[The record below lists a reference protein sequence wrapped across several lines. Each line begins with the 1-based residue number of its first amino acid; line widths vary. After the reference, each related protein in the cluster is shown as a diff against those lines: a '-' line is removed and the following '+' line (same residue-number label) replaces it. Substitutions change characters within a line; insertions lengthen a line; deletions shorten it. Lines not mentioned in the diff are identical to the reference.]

1 MKKITILVIL
11 LMAGFA
17 DAQTTF
23 EASRDYA
30 KLQDL
35 TYDPAVPNKLYAA
48 TNGNHIVVST
58 DNGANWDLLYS
69 HPTTDF
75 LADLKLAPG
84 NSALTFATR
93 DAIHIF
99 DLASQTIT
107 TTYAI
112 PQSGVPDAGPSWLN
126 SYDLYDPSG
135 TTMVVDTGFSV
146 GFSSFSK
153 VFYTKDAG
161 LHWSEIYYTVDN
173 DNVFINDVAISP
185 NNSDKVF
192 LARGNG
198 DTDVDGGLWV
208 SINDGQDWT
217 ETLEGFTLD
226 AISFNPGNANDMM
239 IGSSIGF
246 GIHPEKLYRSS
257 DNGTNWSEIAI
268 AWTDETLNNIT
279 KIAYNPTDTNQ
290 IMVLEENE
298 IIRTNDGGTTW
309 ESIVYPVGISMDY
322 YYGLNASFN
331 PFNSNQ
337 VAITTDLYPQFF
349 DNTAET
355 LTQIEAPFFNIIG
368 TSIAKYSG
376 DVHLYY
382 GGQGGRQH
390 KNMTTGVVSAYDVE
404 GPDSFNP
411 KRNYMFADPDIAGR
425 VFTYA
430 SMGFFGGWVN
440 MSTDYGA
447 TTTNILQA
455 FADDM
460 QELTVDP
467 NNTNLIYVSMRSGE
481 SGNMVKI
488 DVTDM
493 GNIVTTDIITPEVTE
508 FGDGVIT
515 GIVID
520 PADSNVIYISKRH
533 KILKTVDGGLNWSEI
548 GAGLEE
554 VTSADIIWDMQGNP
568 LNPNQL
574 TIGTNIG
581 VYTSMDNGATWT
593 SILPA
598 TDAKRIKH
606 SPLND
611 GVIAVTVF
619 STEFVMAQIAYTAD
633 NGENWNTVTPQ
644 DIHYAQ
650 SYGMDYDFD
659 GNDINAYIA
668 TTDLGVIRYPIADV
682 ILATDQPVSGNNPIG
697 IYPNPASGAITV
709 FTDNGAIVDNVQIYS
724 LTGQKVLERHSATL
738 DVSGLSNGI
747 YMVKVQ
753 TGAGKSFTQ
762 KLVKQ

>member
-1 MKKITILVIL
+1 MKKITILAML
-11 LMAGFA
+11 LVAGFA
-17 DAQTTF
+17 NAQTTF
-23 EASRDYA
+23 EASRNYA
-30 KLQDL
+30 KLQDV
-35 TYDPAVPNKLYAA
+35 TYDPTVQNKLYAA

-69 HPTTDF
+69 HPTNEF
-75 LADLKLAPG
+75 LSDLKLAPG
-84 NSALTFATR
+84 NAALTFSTR
-93 DAIHIF
+93 DAIQIYS
-99 DLASQTIT
+99 LTSNTIMAT
-107 TTYAI
+107 FPI
-112 PQSGVPDAGPSWLN
+112 PQSGVDGAGASWLN
-126 SYDLYDPSG
+126 SYDLYDANG

-161 LHWSEIYYTVDN
+161 VHWFEIYYTLDN
-173 DNVFINDVAISP
+173 NNVFINDVAISP

-198 DTDVDGGLWV
+198 DSDIDGGLWT

-217 ETLEGFTLD
+217 EQLEGVTLD
-226 AISFNPGNANDMM
+226 AISFSPANANDMM

-279 KIAYNPTDTNQ
+279 KIVYNPGNPNQ

-309 ESIVYPVGISMDY
+309 ESIVYPVGVSMDY
-322 YYGLNASFN
+322 YYGLNASYN
-331 PFNSNQ
+331 PFNGSQ

-349 DNTAET
+349 NDTSET
-355 LTQIEAPFFNIIG
+355 LTQIEAPFFNIIS
-368 TSIAKYSG
+368 TSIGKYSG

-390 KNMTTGVVSAYDVE
+390 KNMTTGVISAYDVE

-411 KRNYMFADPDIAGR
+411 KRNYMFADPNVAGR

-460 QELTVDP
+460 QELTIDP
-467 NNTNLIYVSMRSGE
+467 NNTNIIYVSMRSGE

-488 DVTDM
+488 DVTDSS
-493 GNIVTTDIITPEVTE
+493 NIVTTDIITPEVTE

-520 PADSNVIYISKRH
+520 PANSNTIYIAKRH
-533 KILKTVDGGLNWSEI
+533 KILKTVDGGSNWEEI
-548 GAGLEE
+548 GTGLED
-554 VTSADIIWDMQGNP
+554 VTSNDIIWDLQGNP
-568 LNPNQL
+568 LNAAQL

-581 VYTSMDNGATWT
+581 VYTSVDSGATWT
-593 SILPA
+593 SILPG

-606 SPLND
+606 STLHD

-633 NGENWNTVTPQ
+633 NGEEWNYVTPE

-650 SYGMDYDFD
+650 SYGMDYDFE
-659 GNDINAYIA
+659 GNSINAYIA
-668 TTDLGVIRYPIADV
+668 TSDLGVMRYVIADV
-682 ILATDQPVSGNNPIG
+682 FLGTDHPVSENPVG
-697 IYPNPASGAITV
+697 IYPNPASGEVTV
-709 FTDNGAIVDNVQIYS
+709 FANNGLEVDHVAVYS
-724 LTGQKVLERHSATL
+724 LTGQKVLERNSATL

-753 TGAGKSFTQ
+753 TNAGKSFTQ
-762 KLVKQ
+762 KLVKK